1 MFYEPRE
8 GHSLPHNPFKA
19 IVAPRPVGWIGT
31 QSKDGAV
38 NLAPYSFFNAI
49 CDTPPMVMFSSSG
62 VKDSVSFIEETSEFT
77 ASLVSDHL
85 RSQMNA
91 SSVNAPR
98 GTSEFEYAGLTRAP
112 SRLIAAPRV
121 KEAYAA
127 LECVAVEIKRL
138 QDKEGRAT
146 DNYMVIGEVVGVHID
161 EQVLTD
167 GLIDIAKAKPVSR
180 LGYMDFATTESVYQM
195 FRPKWED
202 EK

>member
-8 GHSLPHNPFKA
+8 GHPLPHNPFKA
-19 IVAPRPVGWIGT
+19 IVAPRPIGWIGT
-31 QSKDGAV
+31 KSKGGAV

-62 VKDSVSFIEETSEFT
+62 VKDSVSFIEETGEFT
-77 ASLVSDHL
+77 ANLVSDHL
-85 RSQMNA
+85 RTQMNA
-91 SSVNAPR
+91 SSVDAPR
-98 GTSEFEYAGLTRAP
+98 GISEFEYAGLTQTS

-127 LECVAVEIKRL
+127 IECVAVEIKRL
-138 QDKEGRAT
+138 QDKEGRPT

-161 EQVLTD
+161 EQVLTN
-167 GLIDIAKAKPVSR
+167 GLIDIAKARPVSR

>member
-1 MFYEPRE
+1 
-8 GHSLPHNPFKA
+8 
-19 IVAPRPVGWIGT
+19 
-31 QSKDGAV
+31 
-38 NLAPYSFFNAI
+38 
-49 CDTPPMVMFSSSG
+49 MVMFSSNG
-62 VKDSVSFIEETSEFT
+62 AKDSVSFIEQTGEFT
-77 ASLVSDHL
+77 ANLVSDYL
-85 RSQMNA
+85 RTQMNA

-98 GTSEFEYAGLTRAP
+98 GVSEFDYAGLTRAA
-112 SRLIAAPRV
+112 SKLIAAPRV

-138 QDKEGRAT
+138 QDKEGRLT

-167 GLIDIAKAKPVSR
+167 GLIDIAKTRPVSR
-180 LGYMDFATTESVYQM
+180 LGYMDFSTTESVYQM